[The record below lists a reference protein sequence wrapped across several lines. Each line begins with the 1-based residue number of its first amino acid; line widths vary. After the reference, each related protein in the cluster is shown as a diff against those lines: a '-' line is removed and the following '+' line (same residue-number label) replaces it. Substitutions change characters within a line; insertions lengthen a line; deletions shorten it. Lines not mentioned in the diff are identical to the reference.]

1 MKRFFIVNASLTYLY
16 LTRSYVIN
24 MEVEVVQDTY
34 PSRDFLRKEVIKLS
48 QERGNEN
55 IKAQN
60 VYNSVFIIQELSEE
74 DFESYTR

>member
-1 MKRFFIVNASLTYLY
+1 
-16 LTRSYVIN
+16 